1 MAYWGSGGPEGQ
13 GNVPSNASACNAAQA
28 RSRLQSHKLVY
39 RGPGTQTIQKQGAL
53 LSSSGNSRSWSGCR
67 AQHSPQAMWE
77 LPVCTAGHC

>member
-1 MAYWGSGGPEGQ
+1 MSPLKHQLVMQLKLE
-13 GNVPSNASACNAAQA
+13 
-28 RSRLQSHKLVY
+28 SRLQSHKLVY